1 MKPSH
6 AEDAYSWVASQN
18 NSVKNLRQSHDMPV
32 FKLAN
37 KYHSLTV
44 NGLNF
49 ITLSSY
55 PARQL
60 VADQLVIWSQSW
72 FPTCCR
78 QVRAI
83 STCRDNSNLVADQFG
98 AGSRP
103 ARDLKSQVIK
113 LSLLILW
120 YLFHQN
126 TCWQRSFSFW
136 GISFW
141 VTSSLDLLPGQG
153 SAAPG
158 PRWGTSGPRLPA
170 MLCPTIMDTCR
181 RLCIE

>member
-18 NSVKNLRQSHDMPV
+18 NSVKNLRQSHDMPI

-44 NGLNF
+44 NGLNS
-49 ITLSSY
+49 ITLTSY

-60 VADQLVIWSQSW
+60 VTDQLVSWSQSW

-83 STCRDNSNLVADQFG
+83 STCRDNSNLVADQFT

-113 LSLLILW
+113 LFLLILW

-136 GISFW
+136 GNQ
-141 VTSSLDLLPGQG
+141 LLGDFVPRLPTRAGLC
-153 SAAPG
+153 SPG

-170 MLCPTIMDTCR
+170 MLCPTIMETCR
-181 RLCIE
+181 RLCIQ